1 MVRYKTVPDPCD
13 LDRVQ
18 EIHAAVP
25 ADPEATDDCCAR
37 LCTVGSVRDRD
48 AAREWLPFLTALG
61 LASRTDAGYH
71 RLDWRERAHL
81 AESFENHVL
90 GARELLDIVDT
101 AGPMSVERLFVNPTL
116 RDAVVT
122 GAAGREESPH
132 QQRAIKS
139 RIERLVGWSEVLG
152 LVARN
157 SAGEFVRTS

>member
-1 MVRYKTVPDPCD
+1 MVRYKTVPGPCD

-37 LCTVGSVRDRD
+37 LCTVGSVQNRD

-90 GARELLDIVDT
+90 GANELLGVVERD
-101 AGPMSVERLFVNPTL
+101 GPMSVERLFVDPTV
-116 RDAVVT
+116 REAVVT
-122 GAAGREESPH
+122 GAPEQHESPH

-152 LVARN
+152 LLSRN